1 LAAPP
6 IQFDLTDLR
15 LFVLTAEERNLT
27 RAAAR
32 QNLSLAA
39 TSARIKA
46 LEAQSGLLLFT
57 REARGVR
64 LTPPGEAFLHHARGV
79 LRQADQLRA
88 DLLEYGE
95 GLGGHV
101 RVFAN
106 TTAVTDF
113 LPEILPGFLSANP
126 RVSIDLQ
133 EKPNAEIPRGV
144 LVGRS
149 DIGIVAGP
157 VDTLNLRSIH
167 FSTDRL
173 VLVTS
178 RRHPFARRR
187 RISFAETLDEDA
199 VGMQQGSTLETFLSN
214 MTSQLGR
221 QLKMRIQLS
230 SFDAMCRMIGAGV
243 GVGVVPE
250 SAARRNQGNMNLA
263 LVELTDA
270 WSVRERYILVR
281 DNESLPAYAEALVD
295 AIRSHYREARPP
307 TGAKSHP

>member
-1 LAAPP
+1 MATSP

-39 TSARIKA
+39 ASARIKA
-46 LEAQSGLLLFT
+46 LETQSGLPLFL

-64 LTPPGEAFLHHARGV
+64 LTPAGEAFLHHARGV
-79 LRQADQLRA
+79 LRQAEQLRA

-157 VDTLNLRSIH
+157 VDTLNLRTIH
-167 FSTDRL
+167 FSTDKL

-187 RISFAETLDEDA
+187 RIAFAETLDEDA
-199 VGMQQGSTLETFLSN
+199 VGMQQGSTLDTFLSN
-214 MTSQLGR
+214 MSSQLGR
-221 QLKMRIQLS
+221 QQKLRIQLT

-250 SAARRNQGNMNLA
+250 SAARRNRDSMNLA

-270 WSVRERYILVR
+270 WSVRERYLLVR
-281 DNESLPAYAEALVD
+281 DNESLPAYAEALIE
-295 AIRSHYREARPP
+295 AICAHYRLPA
-307 TGAKSHP
+307 GAKSRP

>member
-1 LAAPP
+1 MD
-6 IQFDLTDLR
+6 FDLTDLR
-15 LFVLTAEERNLT
+15 LFVRTAEEGNLT
-27 RAAAR
+27 RAAGR

-39 TSARIKA
+39 ASARIKA
-46 LEAQSGLLLFT
+46 LEAQSGLHLFF

-79 LRQADQLRA
+79 LRQTEQLRA
-88 DLLEYGE
+88 DLLEYGD

-106 TTAVTDF
+106 TTAVTYF

-126 RVSIDLQ
+126 RVNVDLQ

-144 LVGRS
+144 LDGRA
-149 DIGIVAGP
+149 DIGIVAGQ
-157 VDTLNLRSIH
+157 VDTLGLRAIH

-178 RRHPFARRR
+178 RRHPLARRR
-187 RISFAETLDEDA
+187 RVSFSETLDEDA
-199 VGMQQGSTLETFLSN
+199 VGMQEGSTLQAFLSTITN
-214 MTSQLGR
+214 QLGKR
-221 QLKMRIQLS
+221 LKLRIQLS

-250 SAARRNQGNMNLA
+250 SAAQRNRESMHLA

-281 DNESLPAYAEALVD
+281 DNEALPAYAKALID
-295 AIRSHYREARPP
+295 AICLHYQAHADADRKRLRPHLP
-307 TGAKSHP
+307 